1 MPSLF
6 PTPSG
11 REWRPPPVL
20 EAPDE
25 GLTRNLYERYW
36 AMASTIAFVPLG
48 EGSFIPGSMTRS
60 GGEKPGGMTAPGQA
74 GPTVSAV
81 AVVG

>member
-1 MPSLF
+1 
-6 PTPSG
+6 
-11 REWRPPPVL
+11 
-20 EAPDE
+20 
-25 GLTRNLYERYW
+25 
-36 AMASTIAFVPLG
+36 MASTIAFVPLG

>member
-1 MPSLF
+1 MLV
-6 PTPSG
+6 T
-11 REWRPPPVL
+11 
-20 EAPDE
+20 PDE

-48 EGSFIPGSMTRS
+48 EGSFLPGSMTRS